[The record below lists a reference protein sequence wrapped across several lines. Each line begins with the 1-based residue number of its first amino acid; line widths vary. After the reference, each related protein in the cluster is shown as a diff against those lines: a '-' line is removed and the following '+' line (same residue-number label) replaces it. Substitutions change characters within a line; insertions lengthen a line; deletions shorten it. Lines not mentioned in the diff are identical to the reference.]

1 MKILAIDTSA
11 KTATAALTDGRRLL
25 SLYTQNVG
33 LTHSETMLPMVEAL
47 LRDAKTDVDEIDM
60 FACAV
65 GPGSFTGVR
74 IGVSLVKGLA
84 FGKNKI
90 CVGISTLESLA
101 RNIEIDG
108 ALIVPVMDARRER
121 LYSAVFKYE
130 SGKYLRLKNDDA
142 NPVDKIAEEIS
153 KYGGDIYFVGD
164 GYDIIGKAVEIKNK
178 TPEALRLPSGYSAAL
193 AALDKYE
200 SAPEEERKNFTDAL
214 LSPDYLRPSQAER
227 ILTSKGVVL

>member
-101 RNIEIDG
+101 RNIEVDG
-108 ALIVPVMDARRER
+108 AVIVPVMDARRER

-130 SGKYLRLKNDDA
+130 NGKYLRLTDDDA
-142 NPVDKIAEEIS
+142 NPVNKIAEEIS
-153 KYGGDIYFVGD
+153 KYVGDIYFVGD

-200 SAPEEERKNFTDAL
+200 SATAEERKNFTDAL

-227 ILTSKGVVL
+227 ILTSKGVIL

>member
-90 CVGISTLESLA
+90 CVGVSTLESLA
-101 RNIEIDG
+101 RNIEVEG

-130 SGKYLRLKNDDA
+130 NGKY
-142 NPVDKIAEEIS
+142 
-153 KYGGDIYFVGD
+153 
-164 GYDIIGKAVEIKNK
+164 
-178 TPEALRLPSGYSAAL
+178 
-193 AALDKYE
+193 
-200 SAPEEERKNFTDAL
+200 
-214 LSPDYLRPSQAER
+214 
-227 ILTSKGVVL
+227 IL

>member
-60 FACAV
+60 FACSV

-101 RNIEIDG
+101 RNIEVEG
-108 ALIVPVMDARRER
+108 AVIVPVMDARRER

-130 SGKYLRLKNDDA
+130 NGKYLRLTDDDA

-200 SAPEEERKNFTDAL
+200 SATAEERKNFTDAL

-227 ILTSKGVVL
+227 ILTSKGVIL